1 MNAVDEPDLMRIV
14 LHDHRTG
21 SDAVAEE
28 SYALHQRS
36 VGDAGGGENHAGAW
50 REILG
55 SVNPLEIGDAH
66 RAATLLVLGCADDEA
81 GEDLPAQTAHGRGGT
96 TPLRRS
102 PRSPPRRHAR

>member
-81 GEDLPAQTAHGRGGT
+81 GADLAAPTPPRRRGPHT
-96 TPLRRS
+96 LWRP
-102 PRSPPRRHAR
+102 PRSPHGQYPP